1 MSVSPSI
8 SQRFIPQRGKKGD
21 ILLFPEANG
30 NYTGPDRPPA
40 QEKVEGGGGGGIIFI
55 VIDAWKCDYYRLLL
69 SIPAAGL
76 LAFVL

>member
-8 SQRFIPQRGKKGD
+8 SQSFIPQKGVKGG
-21 ILLFPEANG
+21 ILILTEANG
-30 NYTGPDRPPA
+30 KCTGPDRPSA
-40 QEKVEGGGGGGIIFI
+40 QLNWRRGSGGTL
-55 VIDAWKCDYYRLLL
+55 IDAWKCDLCRLL